1 MPIWFDLPMTRKK
14 KANSVNPG
22 RGRDSDIQIV
32 DSSAETKAMIA
43 VFGEI
48 DDEAHDAARRS
59 WPDLPSRDY
68 DFDKAILER
77 GINALKGVRLLV
89 EHGHWE
95 LAQGVLRQLFEL
107 VINIEYLHYQ
117 PDRREAMQRYGHFG
131 LLEKLQARRD
141 EMKYDEQ
148 AGHPVDLDRLAAL
161 EEYLAGPEFDE
172 FRNKKGGFIT
182 SWASRKTKELCEL
195 SKMGLRMRQYE
206 LLYSAWSEHAHA
218 TPGALVDSILRTSSP
233 GWVEEV
239 VADDET
245 NIQECVRMAISLFV
259 ELRMYLPS
267 IDPLHF
273 DLTSDWF
280 GRVLPAPLRTR

>member
-1 MPIWFDLPMTRKK
+1 MWFDLLMTRKK

-22 RGRDSDIQIV
+22 RGRDSGIQIV
-32 DSSAETKAMIA
+32 ASSPAAKAMIA
-43 VFGEI
+43 VLGDI

-59 WPDLPSRDY
+59 WPDFPSREY

-77 GINALKGVRLLV
+77 AINALKGVRILV

-107 VINIEYLHYQ
+107 VINIEYLNYQ
-117 PDRREAMQRYGHFG
+117 PDRREAMRKYVHFG
-131 LLEKLQARRD
+131 VLEKIQARRD
-141 EMKYDEQ
+141 EMKYNEQ
-148 AGHPVDLDRLAAL
+148 AGHQVDSDRLAAL
-161 EEYLAGPEFDE
+161 EKYLAGSEFDE

-195 SKMGLRMRQYE
+195 SKMGLRMHQYD

-218 TPGALVDSILRTSSP
+218 TPGALVDSILRTSNP
-233 GWVEEV
+233 GWVEEMI
-239 VADDET
+239 ANDEA
-245 NIQECVRMAISLFV
+245 NIQECIRMVVSLFV

-267 IDPLHF
+267 IDSLHL
-273 DLTSDWF
+273 DLINDWF
-280 GRVLPAPLRTR
+280 DRVLPAPLRTR